1 MSVQSPQLLALDF
14 DGVICN
20 GLVEYFKTACRAYC
34 KIWAQDSQYP
44 TEDLAA
50 SFFALRPV
58 IETGWEMPILLRAL
72 ITGVPEQ
79 KIWQNW
85 PQMAQQILAT
95 EKLNQQE
102 VAHQL
107 DSVRDNWIK
116 NDLENWL
123 GLHQFYD
130 GVIPKLCSLLNN
142 TDVSLYIVSTKEGR
156 FIKQLLQQQG
166 LELSSQAIIGKESQC
181 PKYQTLR
188 ELIAQNSV
196 NNQHVWFVED
206 RIKAL
211 QGVKEQPDLEQVKLF
226 LADWGY
232 NTPQAQENARQDQQ
246 IRLLSLSQFHGDFS
260 AW

>member
-20 GLVEYFKTACRAYC
+20 GLVEYFKTTCRAYC

-44 TEDLAA
+44 TEGLAA

-58 IETGWEMPILLRAL
+58 IETGWEMPVLLRAL
-72 ITGVPEQ
+72 IIGVPEQ
-79 KIWQNW
+79 EIWQNW

-95 EKLNQQE
+95 EKLNQHE

-130 GVIPKLCSLLNN
+130 GVITKLRSLLHNR
-142 TDVSLYIVSTKEGR
+142 DLQLYIVSTKEGR
-156 FIKQLLQQQG
+156 FIRQLLQQQG
-166 LELSSQAIIGKESQC
+166 LELSSQAIIGKESQR
-181 PKYQTLR
+181 PKYQTLK
-188 ELIAQNSV
+188 ELIARHSV
-196 NNQHVWFVED
+196 DNQHVWFVED
-206 RIKAL
+206 RLKAL
-211 QGVKEQPDLEQVKLF
+211 QAVKAQSNLEQVQLF

-232 NTPQAQENARQDQQ
+232 NTSQAQENARQDQR
-246 IRLLSLSQFHGDFS
+246 IRLLSLQQFHGDFS